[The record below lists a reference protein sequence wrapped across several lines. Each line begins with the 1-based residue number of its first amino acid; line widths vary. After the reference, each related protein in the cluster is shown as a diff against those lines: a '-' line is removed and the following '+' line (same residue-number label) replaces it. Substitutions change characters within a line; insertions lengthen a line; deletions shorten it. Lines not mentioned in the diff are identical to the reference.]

1 MNKNKAWEGVS
12 YSKGFTL
19 IELLAV
25 IVILAIIALIS
36 TPIVL
41 DIIENTKVTSQK
53 RSIEMYVAAVENA
66 VARYSMS
73 NNGAIPIG
81 VYALNDSHNLTN
93 EEYSIQVDYSGSTL
107 TNGVLVIK
115 SDGSIEIK
123 NGSNNTNTM
132 YNYKEGKVIELDNK
146 EGIYKA
152 IDEEGR
158 YIYRGDN
165 PNNYIW
171 IDEDGNGIKV
181 DSELYRI
188 ISYES
193 DGTIKIVRNT
203 EVSNISWDSKTSK
216 SEGARKNENNTY
228 CMYSGIY
235 YGCNAWGNQNNTYVE
250 GNLLEN
256 SFYYEFYADNKAT
269 DLSKNAIDK
278 TVTEDSTLNTYLNG
292 EWYNSLSDNV
302 KNNIDNHI
310 FNVGGQTYWQNYQGG
325 AKSLKKEKYEESLSK
340 WRGNIGLMTITEYV
354 EASLNSECYNVYSN
368 FIYNTKYWYADDGS
382 DQKTQHNQTW
392 VCGIDNWLANQEGT
406 IWTMTPFV
414 LTNYGVYLI
423 LKNNSIFATGASDTG
438 RSYPVFYLKS
448 NVDIT
453 GDGTINSPYVISI

>member
-1 MNKNKAWEGVS
+1 MNKNKAWWEVS

-41 DIIENTKVTSQK
+41 DIIENTKVTLQK

-73 NNGAIPIG
+73 NNGIIPIG
-81 VYALNDSHNLTN
+81 VYELNDSHNLTN

-132 YNYKEGKVIELDNK
+132 YNYKEGKVIEFDSK

-158 YIYRGDN
+158 YIYRGDK

-188 ISYES
+188 ISYEN
-193 DGTIKIVRNT
+193 DGTIKVIRN
-203 EVSNISWDSKTSK
+203 ESIGAMAWDSGTVA
-216 SEGARKNENNTY
+216 ARNNENNTY
-228 CMYSGIY
+228 CVYSGIY

-250 GNLLEN
+250 GKLLEN

-269 DLSKNAIDK
+269 NLSKNAIDK

-292 EWYNSLSDNV
+292 EWYNSLSNNV
-302 KNNIDNHI
+302 KSNIDNHI
-310 FNVGGQTYWQNYQGG
+310 FNVGGLSYATNYVGG
-325 AKSLKKEKYEESLSK
+325 DKGLSKEKYEESLSQ
-340 WRGNIGLMTITEYV
+340 WRGNIGLITITEYV
-354 EASLNSECYNVYSN
+354 EASLHSNCTSVYSDYY
-368 FIYNTKYWYADDGS
+368 YNENYWYADEGES
-382 DQKTQHNQTW
+382 KKTQHNTNWYCSKQNWFIPSDSWTLTAHATVNLNNRVW
-392 VCGIDNWLANQEGT
+392 HTKGVMGISNEFSPDFSKD
-406 IWTMTPFV
+406 I
-414 LTNYGVYLI
+414 
-423 LKNNSIFATGASDTG
+423 
-438 RSYPVFYLKS
+438 YPVFYLKS
-448 NVDIT
+448 NIDII
-453 GDGTINSPYVISI
+453 GDGTINNPYTIK